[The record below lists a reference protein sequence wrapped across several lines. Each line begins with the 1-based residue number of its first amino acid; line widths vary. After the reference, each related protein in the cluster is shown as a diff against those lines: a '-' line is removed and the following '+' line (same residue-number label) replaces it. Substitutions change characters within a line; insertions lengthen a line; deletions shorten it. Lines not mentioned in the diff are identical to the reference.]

1 VVLEQ
6 LETMTREGLRL
17 SPESIAAMGRTEG
30 RKNRW
35 RTVALWIIAATFIG
49 ILIAV
54 RNL

>member
-1 VVLEQ
+1 
-6 LETMTREGLRL
+6 
-17 SPESIAAMGRTEG
+17 MGRSEG

-35 RTVALWIIAATFIG
+35 RTVAVWIIAVTFIG

>member
-1 VVLEQ
+1 
-6 LETMTREGLRL
+6 MTREDIRL
-17 SPESIAAMGRTEG
+17 SPESIAAMGRSEG

>member
-1 VVLEQ
+1 
-6 LETMTREGLRL
+6 MTHEGLRL
-17 SPESIAAMGRTEG
+17 SPESIAAMGRSEG